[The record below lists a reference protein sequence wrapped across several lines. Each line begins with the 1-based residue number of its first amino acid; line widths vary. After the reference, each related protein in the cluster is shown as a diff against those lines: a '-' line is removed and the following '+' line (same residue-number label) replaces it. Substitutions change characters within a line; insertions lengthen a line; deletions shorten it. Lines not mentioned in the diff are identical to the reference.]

1 MKLKRTHNCGQL
13 RAADIGTETVLAG
26 WVQTRR
32 DHGGLIFIDLRDR
45 AGVTQI
51 VFSVDSSA
59 EAHKL
64 AEGVRT
70 EYVLAVRGKIFPRP
84 EGTVNPNLPTGAVE
98 VYIEELEILNKSKT
112 PPFPLEDDTDASES
126 LRLKYRYLDLRR
138 PSLQNVLMTRH
149 KITGLVRQF
158 LDNEGFVDVETPILT
173 KSTPEGARDYLV
185 PSRVNLGKFYALP
198 QSPQLFKQILMVSG
212 FDKYYQIVKCFRDED
227 LRADRQPEFTQ
238 IDLEMSFIDEDDII
252 TLMEQMLAVVFK
264 EIKGIDLALPF
275 PRMCYDEAVGRYGV
289 DKPDTRFSLELKELS
304 DIAKDCGFQVFK
316 GAVEG
321 GGMVKGIN
329 AKGLATLSRKDIE
342 DLTEHAKVY
351 GAKGLA
357 WMKMTANGLESSI
370 MKFFSEEHQAE
381 IAKRLDAVEGDLI
394 LFVAD
399 KKRVVNETLGHLRLE
414 LAGRLGLIDNTK
426 FNFLWVVKFPQFE
439 YNEDEKRWDAM
450 HHPFTAPYEEDVP
463 LLATDPEKVHARAY
477 DIVLNGSE
485 IGGGSIR
492 IHQSEVQSLMFKALG
507 MSEEVARDRF
517 GFLLEALEFGAP
529 PHGGLAFGLDRLTM
543 ILTGANSIR
552 DVIAFPKTQKATCLM
567 TEAPSDVDK
576 TQLRELHIKLDIL
589 S

>member
-51 VFSVDSSA
+51 VFSVDSSID
-59 EAHKL
+59 AHKL

-84 EGTVNPNLPTGAVE
+84 EGTVNPNLPTGEVE

-198 QSPQLFKQILMVSG
+198 QSPQLFKQILMVAG

-252 TLMEQMLAVVFK
+252 TLMERMLAVVFK
-264 EIKGIDLALPF
+264 EIKGIDLPLPF

-289 DKPDTRFSLELKELS
+289 DKPDTRF
-304 DIAKDCGFQVFK
+304 
-316 GAVEG
+316 
-321 GGMVKGIN
+321 
-329 AKGLATLSRKDIE
+329 
-342 DLTEHAKVY
+342 
-351 GAKGLA
+351 
-357 WMKMTANGLESSI
+357 
-370 MKFFSEEHQAE
+370 
-381 IAKRLDAVEGDLI
+381 
-394 LFVAD
+394 
-399 KKRVVNETLGHLRLE
+399 
-414 LAGRLGLIDNTK
+414 
-426 FNFLWVVKFPQFE
+426 
-439 YNEDEKRWDAM
+439 
-450 HHPFTAPYEEDVP
+450 
-463 LLATDPEKVHARAY
+463 RA
-477 DIVLNGSE
+477 
-485 IGGGSIR
+485 
-492 IHQSEVQSLMFKALG
+492 
-507 MSEEVARDRF
+507 
-517 GFLLEALEFGAP
+517 
-529 PHGGLAFGLDRLTM
+529 
-543 ILTGANSIR
+543 
-552 DVIAFPKTQKATCLM
+552 
-567 TEAPSDVDK
+567 
-576 TQLRELHIKLDIL
+576 
-589 S
+589 